1 MAEEDTYRKP
11 YGQWLYL
18 EDSPGWECLD
28 IEPGEVVEFTTQH
41 VPGHLGS
48 GAIGAYLVRECSRAP
63 DGSMVLK
70 GRCVG
75 CDNEEVGKTLSTLL
89 NRHYLP
95 LHLCWQEPCT
105 LEGGSEVVHVVRARC
120 FQREAFEAPYLKA
133 WGKLVLRGMDGDKK
147 DDGGAAG
154 DGAQEEVGS
163 WSSAWGPGMGGFWWI
178 LVTGTVEF
186 GLTHSRNGWEES
198 PGVDGDGDLFPQP
211 ACSKIV
217 SPMVRLLRRSH
228 RPAFLTFQRGAVGF
242 ASGLSGCG

>member
-1 MAEEDTYRKP
+1 MWDYCHLLP
-11 YGQWLYL
+11 IHH
-18 EDSPGWECLD
+18 SPSIFAHSGIILPLQGGGPGRAARRRAPCRERLR
-28 IEPGEVVEFTTQH
+28 GEVA
-41 VPGHLGS
+41 G
-48 GAIGAYLVRECSRAP
+48 
-63 DGSMVLK
+63 
-70 GRCVG
+70 
-75 CDNEEVGKTLSTLL
+75 
-89 NRHYLP
+89 
-95 LHLCWQEPCT
+95 
-105 LEGGSEVVHVVRARC
+105 
-120 FQREAFEAPYLKA
+120 
-133 WGKLVLRGMDGDKK
+133 
-147 DDGGAAG
+147 GGAAG